1 MPPPVCDT
9 PECSQALARLQ
20 AARNAILSLCS
31 QISQLRASAAIL
43 DSQARTWGT
52 LAGVFLAL
60 AAAAIGIPIPI
71 LNWVIAA
78 LLLAAALTFAI
89 IAINFAARLG
99 EVNRQITALLEELVA
114 AREAFDKAVTDVMAQ
129 RNRATCTVVRPAPA
143 TS

>member
-114 AREAFDKAVTDVMAQ
+114 AREAFDKAVTDVMANCPSECWGILDQ
-129 RNRATCTVVRPAPA
+129 PTCP
-143 TS
+143 